1 MLFRSEMDEN
11 GCSPDGCTYN
21 TITQGL
27 LQNKEVLRAIQLL
40 QEMLARGF
48 SADVSTTTLLVEML
62 CDDKLDQSVKQILSE
77 FVQ

>member
-1 MLFRSEMDEN
+1 M
-11 GCSPDGCTYN
+11 
-21 TITQGL
+21 
-27 LQNKEVLRAIQLL
+27 RAIQLL

-62 CDDKLDQSVKQILSE
+62 CDDRLDQSVKQILSE